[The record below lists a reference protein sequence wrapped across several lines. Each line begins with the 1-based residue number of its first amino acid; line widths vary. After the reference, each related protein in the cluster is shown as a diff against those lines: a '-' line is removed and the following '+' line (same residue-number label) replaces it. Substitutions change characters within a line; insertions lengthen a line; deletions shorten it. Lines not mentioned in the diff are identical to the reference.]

1 METTKGKPVFEHQG
15 YLYIF
20 NKESSHKII
29 RCCHNYRHGQCRGRL
44 HTMNDQVIQTLG
56 DQNHQPIHSAR
67 ALIEARTKMN
77 NAAKKTTNTTHVSV
91 ADSIFKLSDHAV
103 ASLPNLQNLKR
114 TVQQICQKHQNSLPL
129 PANRNSLVIDPLF
142 TETNRNRTFL
152 QFDSGA
158 IDQRLL
164 IFSTKK
170 KFKILENTNYIYL
183 DETFNVIP
191 ELYFQLYSI
200 HVAYLDH
207 ILPAAYVLLPGQRQR
222 LYKTML
228 QEIINLVPNFDP
240 LNVMVDFEN
249 TAHQIRSLPA
259 LAFLSTNDVIPTFDE
274 IKAQFPIEDKSVLK
288 YFEENYIGVKTPS
301 SRPK

>member
-1 METTKGKPVFEHQG
+1 METTKEKPVFEHQD

-20 NKESSHKII
+20 NKESSNKII

-56 DQNHQPIHSAR
+56 DHNHQSIHSAR
-67 ALIEARTKMN
+67 ALIEVRTKMN
-77 NAAKKTTNTTHVSV
+77 NAAKQTTNTTNDIV

-129 PANRNSLVIDPLF
+129 PANCNSLVIDPLF
-142 TETNRNRTFL
+142 TKTNRNRTFL
-152 QFDSGA
+152 QFDSGP

-183 DETFNVIP
+183 D
-191 ELYFQLYSI
+191 
-200 HVAYLDH
+200 
-207 ILPAAYVLLPGQRQR
+207 
-222 LYKTML
+222 
-228 QEIINLVPNFDP
+228 
-240 LNVMVDFEN
+240 
-249 TAHQIRSLPA
+249 
-259 LAFLSTNDVIPTFDE
+259 
-274 IKAQFPIEDKSVLK
+274 
-288 YFEENYIGVKTPS
+288 
-301 SRPK
+301 

>member
-1 METTKGKPVFEHQG
+1 METTKEKPVFEHQG

-20 NKESSHKII
+20 NKESSNKII

-44 HTMNDQVIQTLG
+44 HTMNDQVIQTQG
-56 DQNHQPIHSAR
+56 DHNHQSIHSAR
-67 ALIEARTKMN
+67 ALIEVRTKMN
-77 NAAKKTTNTTHVSV
+77 NAAKQTTNTTNDIV

-129 PANRNSLVIDPLF
+129 PANCNSLVIDPLF
-142 TETNRNRTFL
+142 TKTNRNRTFL
-152 QFDSGA
+152 QFDSGP

-183 DETFNVIP
+183 DGTFSVIP
-191 ELYFQLYSI
+191 ELYFQFYSI

-207 ILPAAYVLLPGQRQR
+207 ILPAAYVVLSGKRQR